1 MRTHWFRIIS
11 AILLLAVVMLFSGL
25 ASTTFADQTVK
36 VETTDNN
43 HCNPNGGQSC
53 PLPCSTPVCPLCIC
67 SIVDISLPIEI
78 HTSVHIAELNYP
90 DVSEAIPDPYMSEIF
105 HPPKPGNSDFKH
117 S

>member
-1 MRTHWFRIIS
+1 MRIPWFRIIS
-11 AILLLAVVMLFSGL
+11 AILLLAVATMFCGL
-25 ASTTFADQTVK
+25 ASTSFADQTVK

-78 HTSVHIAELNYP
+78 HTSFHIIEFNYP
-90 DVSEAIPDPYMSEIF
+90 DVSEAVPDPYMSEIF
-105 HPPKPGNSDFKH
+105 HPPKSGNSDFKH